1 MYAMTVVKDT
11 LYALDQMEA
20 EPSSFEAN
28 VLETVTRQCQRG
40 YLPSVKQHRVLE
52 DMIMKYLDDASLLR
66 ALQAVRP
73 APPPG
78 EAVGSGRALDQE
90 EA

>member
-11 LYALDQMEA
+11 LYALDRMEA

-40 YLPSVKQHRVLE
+40 RLPSVKQHRVLCA
-52 DMIMKYLDDASLLR
+52 MIEKYLDDPALLR
-66 ALQAVRP
+66 ALQAETP
-73 APPPG
+73 TITIEDAF
-78 EAVGSGRALDQE
+78 A
-90 EA
+90 